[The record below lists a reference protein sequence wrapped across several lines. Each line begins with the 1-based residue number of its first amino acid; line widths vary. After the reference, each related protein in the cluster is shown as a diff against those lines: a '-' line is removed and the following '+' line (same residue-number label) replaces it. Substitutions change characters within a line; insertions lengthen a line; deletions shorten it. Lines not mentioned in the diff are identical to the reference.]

1 MNACQ
6 SLSVVVILVSTA
18 ALPLNGVMTHAQDA
32 TATQVAAPATDI
44 APAQVAA
51 PAEKAAS
58 DETLKDSGETLK
70 VEDRVANPF
79 VPTIA
84 PQVKSVATDP
94 APAQTDATPLPV
106 SSNVIPTP
114 EITTQEI
121 MIPMIEEVVMP
132 EGTPAVM
139 SVPEARP
146 EIFFD
151 APAASQSDRRIS
163 KEKVAELRQQRALYR
178 ANQRMA
184 RMEYNLWMGYE
195 PLRPRRSP
203 MPMMNSRY
211 GPTTIV
217 VPVFVNPR

>member
-1 MNACQ
+1 M
-6 SLSVVVILVSTA
+6 ILFLTA
-18 ALPLNGVMTHAQDA
+18 AMPLNGVMTHAQDA
-32 TATQVAAPATDI
+32 TAIQVATPATDT

-51 PAEKAAS
+51 PADKAAS
-58 DETLKDSGETLK
+58 DETLKDSDETLKDSDETLK
-70 VEDRVANPF
+70 VGDQVTNPF
-79 VPTIA
+79 VPAIA
-84 PQVKSVATDP
+84 PQVKALATDP
-94 APAQTDATPLPV
+94 APAQTDATPPPV
-106 SSNVIPTP
+106 PSNVTPTP

-121 MIPMIEEVVMP
+121 MIPMVEEEVMP
-132 EGTPAVM
+132 EGVPAVM
-139 SVPEARP
+139 SVPAAQP
-146 EIFFD
+146 DIFFD